1 MTKIMP
7 NIVALF
13 QMEVRKLNHVLQLVR
28 DILEDEKRT
37 AEEQLQLNKI
47 CELEDKFVK
56 GFSKEKWKEYFDL
69 DIEKGQLHSLEIDRV
84 IEITYKLCKELFQSF

>member
-1 MTKIMP
+1 
-7 NIVALF
+7 
-13 QMEVRKLNHVLQLVR
+13 MEVRKLNHVLQLVR
-28 DILEDEKRT
+28 DILENEKRT

-84 IEITYKLCKELFQSF
+84 IEITYKIVKELFLSF

>member
-1 MTKIMP
+1 MAKTMP
-7 NIVALF
+7 SIVALF

-28 DILEDEKRT
+28 DILENEKRT

-69 DIEKGQLHSLEIDRV
+69 DIEKGQLHSLEIDQ
-84 IEITYKLCKELFQSF
+84 IILITYNVCKELFKS

>member
-1 MTKIMP
+1 MAKTMP
-7 NIVALF
+7 SIVALF

-28 DILEDEKRT
+28 DILENEKRT

-69 DIEKGQLHSLEIDRV
+69 DIEKGQLHSLEIDQ
-84 IEITYKLCKELFQSF
+84 IILITYTVCKELFKS